1 MRRQR
6 RWFRWLLAVSGAV
19 VLALAG
25 TWWWSM
31 PSAGDPFY
39 TPPAQLPPAAGTL
52 LRSEPYTH
60 DIPSGARAWRILYTT
75 RDAHG
80 APALASALVVAPTVG
95 QAPYPVVAW
104 THGTTGA
111 VPGCGPLPLGLP
123 FANVPAF
130 PQAIQAGWAF
140 VATDYAGMAAPGVA
154 PYLVGLGE
162 ARSTLDALRAA
173 RQVRGLALADA
184 TVVWGH
190 SQGGH
195 AALWTGVEWP
205 RHAPELRLLGIA
217 AAAPATDLPVLLSRI
232 ADEPVGRIMGAFV
245 LRAYADTY
253 HDVDFGAETHAA
265 SRWLARDMSA
275 RCLAGKQ
282 ALVSVG
288 EAMLAGGSIFA
299 GAPADGAFGARLREN
314 IPPPLTD
321 LPAWIAQ
328 GDRDTLVLPDVQRG
342 YVQRACAAGATL
354 EYREYPGED
363 HLSLVKADGAYA
375 RDLLA
380 WTQARFAGAP
390 ARGCR

>member
-1 MRRQR
+1 MRRHR
-6 RWFRWLLAVSGAV
+6 RWPRWLLLLPAALL
-19 VLALAG
+19 LALAG

-31 PSAGDPFY
+31 PTRGDAFFA
-39 TPPAQLPPAAGTL
+39 PPARVPPAAGAL
-52 LRSEPYTH
+52 LRSDAYTH
-60 DIPSGARAWRILYTT
+60 DIPANGRAWRILYTT

-80 APALASALVVAPTVG
+80 APALSSALVVVPKAGPG
-95 QAPYPVVAW
+95 PFPVVAW

-130 PQAIQAGWAF
+130 PQAIDAGWAF

-173 RQVRGLALADA
+173 RQLPDVLLADA

-195 AALWTGVEWP
+195 AALWTGSEWP
-205 RHAPELRLLGIA
+205 RYAPELQLLGIA
-217 AAAPATDLPVLLSRI
+217 AAAPATDLPALLSAI
-232 ADEPVGRIMGAFV
+232 ADEPVGRIMGAFA

-253 HDVDFGAETHAA
+253 DEVTFAAETRWAT
-265 SRWLARDMSA
+265 RWLARDMSA

-288 EAMLAGGSIFA
+288 EALLAGGSIFD
-299 GAPADGAFGARLREN
+299 GPPTDGAFGERLRQN
-314 IPPPLTD
+314 IPPPLPH
-321 LPAWIAQ
+321 LSAWIAQ
-328 GDRDTLVLPDVQRG
+328 GDRDTLVLPDIQRG
-342 YVQRACAAGATL
+342 YVQRACAAGAKL
-354 EYREYPGED
+354 DYREYRGED
-363 HLSLVKADGAYA
+363 HLSLVKADGPYA

-380 WTQARFAGAP
+380 WTRARFAGAP
-390 ARGCR
+390 AKGCR